1 MLPENEQPPLLPGL
15 THVQTQRMSYH
26 DAETGVI
33 TTFCV
38 FWFRNDATGASVI
51 GMHERYR
58 QIFHKMKGLG
68 SRDHDGSEQ

>member
-1 MLPENEQPPLLPGL
+1 MLLENEQPPLLPGL

-38 FWFRNDATGASVI
+38 FRFRDDATGASVTCV
-51 GMHERYR
+51 HERYR
-58 QIFHKMKGLG
+58 KIFQRMKGLG
-68 SRDHDGSEQ
+68 AGDQDGGEQ